1 MSAKGAA
8 ALDRLKA
15 ENARKYAAERQTKE
29 AARVPRQRSL
39 QSQGVPVP
47 DKLTGKPVQGKVVS
61 SRTATPRKRSSASTH
76 SYGRYKQARSPIR
89 RLPSPVTAGKDTASG
104 VGALEAEFLLAI
116 GFLGLLLFSSGK
128 DNYADSI
135 MSFMKRGALVCLTF
149 FLLALIASIG
159 PNAAKLAK
167 AFGALMIV
175 GILLT
180 APVNTVI
187 NDVDGLIKND
197 WLGSTDKDNS
207 KPSSDSGTQQQSNN
221 NSNPIDALK
230 HVQLP
235 GTDVFNLPKL
245 IDPALGPVQDILS
258 KIPGLNKI
266 PGL

>member
-8 ALDRLKA
+8 ALERLKQ
-15 ENARKYAAERQTKE
+15 ENARKYAAERQAKE

-39 QSQGVPVP
+39 QAQGVPVP
-47 DKLTGKPVQGKVVS
+47 DKLTGKPVQGRVVS
-61 SRTATPRKRSSASTH
+61 SRTARTRSASSQH
-76 SYGRYKQARSPIR
+76 SYGRYNQARSPVR
-89 RLPSPVTAGKDTASG
+89 RIPSPVTAGKDTASG

-116 GFLGLLLFSSGK
+116 AMLGLLLFSSGK

-180 APVNTVI
+180 APVNNVI
-187 NDVDGLIKND
+187 TDVAGLIKND

-207 KPSSDSGTQQQSNN
+207 KPSADSGTQQQSND
-221 NSNPIDALK
+221 NSNPLDALK
-230 HVQLP
+230 HMQLP
-235 GTDVFNLPKL
+235 GTDVFDFPKL

-258 KIPGLNKI
+258 KIPGLDKI